1 MKNSREISTHDK
13 HSDASRREN
22 TSNSSDH
29 RARKQSLIRMGLNPH
44 EFENMQHRQSDQ
56 QARDSGSSDS
66 GRKNPEMLEQSQ
78 QKWDILRKGKQLLQ
92 QEMQNKSAQEKI
104 DQTIQWYETQRNKIS
119 SDQNKT
125 KKEDNPEM

>member
-13 HSDASRREN
+13 HSDASERKH
-22 TSNSSDH
+22 TPTSDH
-29 RARKQSLIRMGLNPH
+29 RARNQSLIGMGLHPH

-78 QKWDILRKGKQLLQ
+78 QKWETLRKKKQLLH
-92 QEMQNKSAQEKI
+92 QEIQNKSIPEKLN
-104 DQTIQWYETQRNKIS
+104 TIHQWYETQRNEIPL
-119 SDQNKT
+119 DQNKI
-125 KKEDNPEM
+125 KKENNPEM